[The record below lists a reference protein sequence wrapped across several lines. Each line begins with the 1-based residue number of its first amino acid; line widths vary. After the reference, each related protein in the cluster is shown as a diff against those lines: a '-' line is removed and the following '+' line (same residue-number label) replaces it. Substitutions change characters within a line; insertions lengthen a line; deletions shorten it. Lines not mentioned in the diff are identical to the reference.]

1 MNYSARISII
11 GIGNAGFRLALAL
24 KSTGFEIPFV
34 VNRTFD
40 DARILASLLNKPENN
55 HHNLPATVPSNNIL
69 IAEDSD
75 VIIISVSDD
84 AIPEVMSSIH
94 NIKSVISGKTT
105 VCHISG
111 GTSMDIFNSIPSHG
125 VFYPLM
131 TLSKNKPVDFTLVP
145 FMLEYSDDKSGE
157 KLKMMCKNMGSEFS
171 VANSDERLRMHV
183 AAVYVSNF
191 ANYLASLSYDI
202 STPNHVYLLP
212 LALETIRKAFLY
224 GDPAMVQTGPAARGD
239 VMTIKKHLE
248 VLESKDEHYK
258 VYELLS
264 ELIKRQTNKKEN
276 VKF

>member
-1 MNYSARISII
+1 MNYSHKITII

-24 KSTGFEIPFV
+24 KSTGYEIPFV

-40 DARILASLLNKPENN
+40 DARMLASLLNKPEIN
-55 HHNLPATVPSNNIL
+55 HNSLPDTIPSSNIL
-69 IAEDSD
+69 CAEDSD

-84 AIPEVMSSIH
+84 AIPDVLLSVKSL
-94 NIKSVISGKTT
+94 KSVISGKTT

-111 GTSMDIFNSIPSHG
+111 GTSMDLLSSVPSHG

-131 TLSKNKPVDFTLVP
+131 TLSKNKPVDFSLVP
-145 FMLEYSDDKSGE
+145 FMLEYSDYTSGE
-157 KLKMMCKNMGSEFS
+157 KLKLMCKSLGSEFTE
-171 VANSDERLRMHV
+171 ANSEERLRIHV

-191 ANYLASLSYDI
+191 VNYLASLSYDI
-202 STPNHVYLLP
+202 STPNHVFLLP

-264 ELIKRQTNKKEN
+264 ELIQRQTNKREN